1 MHSPL
6 PPDPVGPPAVADQA
20 VPASATLSGPDAA
33 TGGDVAVPVPA
44 AVETSHPIDRARG
57 APAETAPAAPAAPA
71 ASQAA
76 AEDSAGELAPADL
89 PPHGAPMVTSQ
100 VHEAAPPP
108 DAPR

>member
-57 APAETAPAAPAAPA
+57 APAETAPVE
-71 ASQAA
+71 ASSAA